1 MDEKTWRVVTSYLEM
16 SQNRNKIEN
25 EKPLSGH
32 PRSVS
37 FDPALHKSLNS
48 ELKYLYTA
56 ITRTKCNLWIY
67 DANMKNRLPMLDYWH
82 KRNAVK
88 VVTPLQSTASVQSA
102 DDYSSEQNDSPVF
115 ASISTPEQWRAQ
127 GDNMRKR
134 HLWEQAIL
142 CYEKAGQEYT
152 YLAKEAQAYHC
163 IQSARLHRPHLFQ
176 SAALNFLESDELKHS
191 VHCLNH
197 AALCLKNSRPVLAA
211 KLLER
216 LSNLAKAA
224 QCFLRGRDLENFAK
238 IQENL
243 GEYNSVIRVLNGK
256 PFMKKR
262 EALAKAVEYESKGYM
277 LDPKFTPSELSFSC
291 AKFYCERRDKTVLLE
306 VLKCMPEHERRVKFL
321 KEAGLFKEAF
331 DDYASSDQHSGAY
344 RLALARGLFDEA
356 IELAKRDDDKMT
368 EDKFILWRAKHEY
381 LNLNRDFNV
390 SDVCSE
396 VIDNLK
402 KVTSSKDKLL
412 QAEANLLLG
421 MLTKAQSHCL
431 DAKWLFQVEKH
442 KAGTLEA
449 FDQVGKFGKVSD
461 QDVLDCAHIAKK
473 VSASLR
479 NSNDMNIDVKQAVKF
494 CGLQLRGRVFISS
507 EFCNVWILLD
517 SLRKYQ
523 CGDIDGMICLQY
535 EIREKMAEH
544 YAGYVR
550 KWVAKFKL
558 ESRVQQ
564 RLLAFNL
571 HRQLKKCSLDRW
583 YSLQEVSSVSL
594 GAYLQARV
602 NWLELQSLRDAPTD
616 SIVAQMVSIFSP
628 QVYIYLPQC
637 LNIQHV
643 QTVRRSVNSRQCF
656 TTYMEHNISSMQ
668 KLPEAT
674 TNKVQIDEWLLAWRA
689 SCIALPSMK
698 LLDEKTLSLES
709 EVDDMKKGGSKYTPP
724 GFIFW
729 ESEER
734 FRHVFSFWLSSC
746 KDIREH
752 SRVLW
757 AAQLAIT
764 HFLGN
769 VFEDKRISISVI
781 NCLDI
786 LTVHCTSL
794 LAMITNCNAL
804 QKFPTPFTVPLM
816 YKHMVEIFSCMNC
829 REIER
834 TPDKNLMAAC
844 VEQVSSYRHLKNLFN
859 HCKLLLIRAMGY
871 LIGTHRRSPRSSM
884 LSSGL
889 WNNPDSAATR
899 LCLILTF
906 TLLGNMAMLNV
917 RELKEFEEKI
927 FNILKD
933 AASRNVPDYIK
944 EVYHQVCANSC
955 LFNPA
960 FVFSLVA
967 NLLHRSR
974 MESTLTRLTFKQKSG
989 SRGHIEFENCQPAS
1003 SQVKNLPSEKSP
1015 DARSRAAVSAPQ
1027 KSVLPFKKVPAPINP
1042 ALPAKAAPV
1051 VEMALPTSSQL
1062 GQGLSH
1068 DDTTSGASRP
1078 VNPLPTNTPTT
1089 STLNPN
1095 ASPYLP
1101 PGLLDRAVESSLA
1114 FSSSNLPGI
1123 GTGAGAGIPED
1134 GTSVDSRTLPP
1145 PCYSFQQGVVNNYIP
1160 EEGTSVDPPVLV
1172 SSSEYLPY
1180 SSNNDITKSYNP
1192 VNQSL
1197 HNPMLYQANIQE
1209 HPHVFTAPPPPP
1221 HLPPFHLP
1229 PPPPP
1234 HLPPFHLPPPP
1245 HLPPFHLPP
1254 PIYSIPLPPTGYSF
1268 LETTYFTDEA
1278 FSYAGPPDEMESE
1291 GELVEYEEENY
1302 ALTQQSRAVSI
1313 IDPTMV
1319 EDGIIDRGNHLCNV
1333 CGISYQGDEPVDCY
1347 GDQEHLQSYHE
1358 HVSGKVHC
1366 DNTVSY
1372 KRFNSLIDCP
1382 AEGYNELTCVQLA
1395 EKKLEEWNELKHRE
1409 TEALDQEIESLQK
1422 EINKYHEA
1430 VSDFHDNRQW
1440 CVGIDRISSMHS
1452 TLSHHLV
1459 TATKLAN
1466 QLAEVSKQ
1474 HSFPEELEEE
1484 DEFEVEELMDQDLP
1498 LNNSE
1503 EGKKKNAAIRTAE
1516 DKERSRDKKRKKQS
1530 KQS

>member
-16 SQNRNKIEN
+16 SYNRNKIEN
-25 EKPLSGH
+25 EQPLSGQ

-56 ITRTKCNLWIY
+56 ITRAKCNLWIY
-67 DANMKNRLPMLDYWH
+67 DADMKNRLPMLDYWH

-88 VVTPLQSTASVQSA
+88 VVTPLQSTASVTRTQSA
-102 DDYSSEQNDSPVF
+102 EDYSSEQNDNLVF

-152 YLAKEAQAYHC
+152 YLAKEAQAYHR

-176 SAALNFLESDELKHS
+176 SAALNFVERDELKHS
-191 VHCLNH
+191 VRCLNN

-211 KLLER
+211 ELFEKLG
-216 LSNLAKAA
+216 NLTKAA
-224 QCFLRGRDLENFAK
+224 QCFLRGRDLKNFAR
-238 IQENL
+238 IQESL
-243 GEYNSVIRVLNGK
+243 GEYNSVIRVFHGK

-262 EALAKAVEYESKGYM
+262 EALAKAVEYESKGCM

-331 DDYASSDQHSGAY
+331 DDYASCDQHSAY

-356 IELAKRDDDKMT
+356 IELAKRGDDKMT

-381 LNLNRDFNV
+381 LSLNRDFNV
-390 SDVCSE
+390 SDVSSE
-396 VIDNLK
+396 VIGNLK
-402 KVTSSKDKLL
+402 RVTSSEEKLL

-431 DAKWLFQVEKH
+431 VAKGLFQAEKH

-449 FDQVGKFGKVSD
+449 FDQVGEFGKISD
-461 QDVLDCAHIAKK
+461 QDILDCAHIAKK
-473 VSASLR
+473 VSTSLR
-479 NSNDMNIDVKQAVKF
+479 NSSDINIDVKQAVKF
-494 CGLQLRGRVFISS
+494 CGLQLRGTVYVTS
-507 EFCNVWILLD
+507 EFCNVWIPLNSLL
-517 SLRKYQ
+517 KYQ
-523 CGDIDGMICLQY
+523 CGDVKGDIDGMLCLRH
-535 EIREKMAEH
+535 EIRDKMAEH
-544 YAGYVR
+544 YAGFIK

-558 ESRVQQ
+558 ESRVQR
-564 RLLAFNL
+564 RLSVFNL

-583 YSLQEVSSVSL
+583 YSLQEVSSLSL
-594 GAYLQARV
+594 REYLQACV
-602 NWLELQSLRDAPTD
+602 NWLELQSLRDAPTNN
-616 SIVAQMVSIFSP
+616 IVTQIVSIFSP

-637 LNIQHV
+637 LNSQHV

-709 EVDDMKKGGSKYTPP
+709 EVDDMKKGGGKYTPP

-729 ESEER
+729 ESEKR

-757 AAQLAIT
+757 AARLAIT

-769 VFEDKRISISVI
+769 VFEDKRISISVMS
-781 NCLDI
+781 CVDI

-829 REIER
+829 RER

-844 VEQVSSYRHLKNLFN
+844 VEQVSSYRHLNDLFN
-859 HCKLLLIRAMGY
+859 RCKLLLIKAMGY
-871 LIGTHRRSPRSSM
+871 LIGAHRRSPRSSI

-889 WNNPDSAATR
+889 WNHPDSAATR

-906 TLLGNMAMLNV
+906 TLLGNMAMLKV
-917 RELKEFEEKI
+917 RELKEFEERI

-944 EVYHQVCANSC
+944 EVYHGVCANSR
-955 LFNPA
+955 LSNPA

-989 SRGHIEFENCQPAS
+989 SRGHIEFENCQPTS

-1015 DARSRAAVSAPQ
+1015 DARARPAVSAPQ
-1027 KSVLPFKKVPAPINP
+1027 KNVLPFKKVPAPISP

-1051 VEMALPTSSQL
+1051 GMASSQL
-1062 GQGLSH
+1062 GQGSSH

-1078 VNPLPTNTPTT
+1078 LDPLPTNTPTT

-1095 ASPYLP
+1095 ASPYL
-1101 PGLLDRAVESSLA
+1101 LLDRAVESSLA
-1114 FSSSNLPGI
+1114 FPSSNLPGI
-1123 GTGAGAGIPED
+1123 GTGAASAGIPED
-1134 GTSVDSRTLPP
+1134 GTSVDSPTLPP
-1145 PCYSFQQGVVNNYIP
+1145 PGYSFQQGVVNNYIP

-1172 SSSEYLPY
+1172 SSSSEYLSY
-1180 SSNNDITKSYNP
+1180 GSNNDITPGTRSYNP
-1192 VNQSL
+1192 VNQPL

-1209 HPHVFTAPPPPP
+1209 HPHVFTAPPPP

-1229 PPPPP
+1229 PPHLPPP
-1234 HLPPFHLPPPP
+1234 HLPPPPPG
-1245 HLPPFHLPP
+1245 
-1254 PIYSIPLPPTGYSF
+1254 IYSIPLPPLGY
-1268 LETTYFTDEA
+1268 YFTDDA

-1319 EDGIIDRGNHLCNV
+1319 EDGIIDSGNHFCNV
-1333 CGISYQGDEPVDCY
+1333 CGIRYRGDEPVDYY

-1358 HVSGKVHC
+1358 HVSGTVHC
-1366 DNTVSY
+1366 DNTVSF
-1372 KRFNSLIDCP
+1372 KRFKLLTDCP
-1382 AEGYNELTCVQLA
+1382 AEGYELTWVQLA
-1395 EKKLEEWNELKHRE
+1395 EKKLEELKDKGLVDVE
-1409 TEALDQEIESLQK
+1409 TEALDQEIEGLQK

-1452 TLSHHLV
+1452 TLSHRLV

-1474 HSFPEELEEE
+1474 RSFPEELEEE

-1503 EGKKKNAAIRTAE
+1503 EGKKKSAAIRTAKG
-1516 DKERSRDKKRKKQS
+1516 KERSRDKKRKK
-1530 KQS
+1530 